1 MTARVLSAAGPGH
14 LVVAPACIVL
24 ASLVFALTAPRFLD
38 GGNLLNL
45 ATQMWV
51 LALVATG
58 QMFALVTRGFD
69 ISVGAVAA
77 LAGVGSALG
86 ANAFG
91 WGGLVLGPMVG
102 LACGTF
108 NGWLIGSL
116 RVTPVIATLA
126 TLVGVR
132 GLALLVTGDGQA
144 IPLLQGGELARWAF
158 GSSLGLPPVDWVAV
172 ASVVAAHLVLTRSIA
187 GRQMVMLG
195 SNPEAV
201 HLVGIDERRVARRA
215 YQLCGLFAGL
225 AGTLITLR
233 AGTGL
238 PVEGSGMELQSIA
251 AAVIG
256 GTSLAGGVASVPGV
270 LAGALFIQVLLTG
283 LNLTGLSPFVA
294 QTAVGLVI
302 IGAGFVAFGL
312 RSLNSPASALRR
324 APR

>member
-1 MTARVLSAAGPGH
+1 MTARVPSGAGLGH
-14 LVVAPACIVL
+14 LVVAPACIVA

-38 GGNLLNL
+38 GGNLLNV

-77 LAGVGSALG
+77 LAGVGSAIG
-86 ANAFG
+86 ANALG
-91 WGGLVLGPMVG
+91 WGGLVVGPAVG

-132 GLALLVTGDGQA
+132 GLALLVTDDGQA
-144 IPLLQGGELARWAF
+144 VPLTRGGELARWAF
-158 GSSLGLPPVDWVAV
+158 DKSLGLPPVDWIAV
-172 ASVVAAHLVLTRSIA
+172 ASVVTAHLLLTRSVV
-187 GRQMVMLG
+187 GRQIVMLG

-201 HLVGIDERRVARRA
+201 RLVGIDGRRITRRA
-215 YQLCGLFAGL
+215 YGLCGLFAGL

-238 PVEGSGMELQSIA
+238 PVEGNGMELQSIA

-302 IGAGFVAFGL
+302 IGAGLVAFGL
-312 RSLNSPASALRR
+312 RSLNSPSSARR
-324 APR
+324 RSP